1 MNIEAEVVY
10 KITVNVDTDDMG
22 VFDDFDSFELT
33 EKMND
38 KIKDQAEH
46 ILQTS
51 TIKPIIKIIKIRKD

>member
-10 KITVNVDTDDMG
+10 KIIVNIDTDDVE
-22 VFDDFDSFELT
+22 VFDDFDSFKLT
-33 EKMND
+33 EKMNN
-38 KIKDQAEH
+38 KIKDQTEH